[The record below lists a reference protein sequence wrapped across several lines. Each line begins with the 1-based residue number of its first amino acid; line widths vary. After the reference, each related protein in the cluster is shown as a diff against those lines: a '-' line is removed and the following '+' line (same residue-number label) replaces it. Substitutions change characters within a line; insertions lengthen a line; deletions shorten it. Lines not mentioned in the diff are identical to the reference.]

1 MARIRKV
8 TRTIVSTDVEV
19 MTANPVTQE
28 FGSVVVTIAG
38 TYNMEDE
45 KDAKALDK
53 ATRKSFANLGLAE
66 GTVMV
71 SITGTTSVTK
81 HYEML
86 EDDFIK
92 LAKCDVVAQ
101 GELVEDGEH
110 IEDEDEEDEDE
121 EDE

>member
-71 SITGTTSVTK
+71 SITGTTPVTK

-101 GELVEDGEH
+101 DELVEDDED
-110 IEDEDEEDEDE
+110 IEDDEEEDEE
-121 EDE
+121 

>member
-71 SITGTTSVTK
+71 SITGTTPVTK

-101 GELVEDGEH
+101 GEFVEDDED
-110 IEDEDEEDEDE
+110 IEDEEEE
-121 EDE
+121 E

>member
-38 TYNMEDE
+38 TYDVNNE

-71 SITGTTSVTK
+71 SITGTTPVTK

-92 LAKCDVVAQ
+92 LAECKVIAQ
-101 GELVEDGEH
+101 GELVEGDEDT
-110 IEDEDEEDEDE
+110 EDEDGEED
-121 EDE
+121 

>member
-38 TYNMEDE
+38 TYGMEDE

-53 ATRKSFANLGLAE
+53 ATRKSFANLGLPT

-71 SITGTTSVTK
+71 SITGTTPVTK

-92 LAKCDVVAQ
+92 LAKCDVIAQ
-101 GELVEDGEH
+101 GELVEGEDV
-110 IEDEDEEDEDE
+110 EDDEEEVE
-121 EDE
+121 E